1 MLPNAEAIAAVVFYV
16 ILSVVL
22 LFERK
27 YLTIQKIAWPL
38 VFVSMLR
45 TKFGLSLMDGIA
57 AKIPKLIRGAGYV
70 GIVFGFLGMVLIA
83 LSLIVGSY
91 DLIVKPEAPAGVGII
106 QPFAKGIPGTV
117 FVPFFYFIISIFLI
131 ATVHEFAHGATARA
145 FGMKV
150 KASGFAFFHFVIPLI
165 PFAFVEPDEHDIRKR
180 PAKEQLA
187 VFAAG
192 PFSNIIFASVV
203 VLLSSFALG
212 PITDSMVS
220 FDGVK
225 ITELIS
231 DSDGLLPAEAAGIKA
246 GEIIKAIDSEETL
259 TIPALSSALEK
270 KSPGDAITLHTSTG
284 AYPVTL
290 AENPDEKGKAYL
302 GVYLSQE
309 QSIKE
314 SFTEKY
320 GAWVPTA
327 VFWLI
332 GLFAWLFILNVGI
345 GLFNLLPLGPIDG
358 GRMLQT
364 ALLVYLPKEKAQA
377 AWKHVSLFFLAL
389 ILLNIV
395 LAIIK

>member
-1 MLPNAEAIAAVVFYV
+1 M
-16 ILSVVL
+16 
-22 LFERK
+22 
-27 YLTIQKIAWPL
+27 
-38 VFVSMLR
+38 
-45 TKFGLSLMDGIA
+45 
-57 AKIPKLIRGAGYV
+57 
-70 GIVFGFLGMVLIA
+70 
-83 LSLIVGSY
+83 
-91 DLIVKPEAPAGVGII
+91 
-106 QPFAKGIPGTV
+106 
-117 FVPFFYFIISIFLI
+117 
-131 ATVHEFAHGATARA
+131 
-145 FGMKV
+145 
-150 KASGFAFFHFVIPLI
+150 
-165 PFAFVEPDEHDIRKR
+165 
-180 PAKEQLA
+180 
-187 VFAAG
+187 
-192 PFSNIIFASVV
+192 
-203 VLLSSFALG
+203 
-212 PITDSMVS
+212 
-220 FDGVK
+220 
-225 ITELIS
+225 
-231 DSDGLLPAEAAGIKA
+231 
-246 GEIIKAIDSEETL
+246 
-259 TIPALSSALEK
+259 
-270 KSPGDAITLHTSTG
+270 
-284 AYPVTL
+284 TL